1 MPTIVQTR
9 ERDIAPTSTTSFARE
24 ICWTCANRVLHNH
37 RPPIIVATKIHSTI
51 ASTPQR
57 HNNAREHPPDMP
69 ETDYRSPNRDPNS
82 ARCIIISLPKCP
94 RRPPSEA
101 SQQPHRQAAI
111 HRSPSCSRLRD
122 AAPKKEKDA
131 IAPLSFNSEDLRFPS
146 GARPRDRGEEHSAA
160 LPRKSMAPAGVTV
173 AGSCCYYCCLIQH
186 VHFWI
191 RIICSYWCRIYFHL
205 N

>member
-1 MPTIVQTR
+1 MLDLRQPSPPKSPAAHHRCHRDTLHHSFDSTATQQCTR
-9 ERDIAPTSTTSFARE
+9 ESTRHARDR
-24 ICWTCANRVLHNH
+24 
-37 RPPIIVATKIHSTI
+37 
-51 ASTPQR
+51 
-57 HNNAREHPPDMP
+57 
-69 ETDYRSPNRDPNS
+69 
-82 ARCIIISLPKCP
+82 LPKP
-94 RRPPSEA
+94 QSRPKLYSMHHHIFAKMPAAPPSEA

-111 HRSPSCSRLRD
+111 HQSPSCSRLRD
-122 AAPKKEKDA
+122 DAPKKEKDA
-131 IAPLSFNSEDLRFPS
+131 VAPPSFNSEDLRFPS